1 MTGLFWWWWERNS
14 SRRRKGT
21 KKTPKTHKPN
31 TCSQITSGE
40 SVPSKP
46 LPDPHNVTETTL
58 RARVKKVESSLGFS
72 AGFKRRRFVMFT
84 LRVPRVVHRLV
95 RSVFAHCLLSAS
107 PERKHIGNSFLPH
120 LKCYLFPN
128 CKVLPL
134 GRSAPG
140 VALGGANGLRGKVCL
155 NVSVLE

>member
-1 MTGLFWWWWERNS
+1 
-14 SRRRKGT
+14 
-21 KKTPKTHKPN
+21 
-31 TCSQITSGE
+31 
-40 SVPSKP
+40 
-46 LPDPHNVTETTL
+46 
-58 RARVKKVESSLGFS
+58 
-72 AGFKRRRFVMFT
+72 MFT

-128 CKVLPL
+128 CKALVL

-140 VALGGANGLRGKVCL
+140 VALGGAIGLRGKVCL